1 MIFAKTIAAV
11 LPLIMSAGM
20 SVGTFG
26 DVNGDSIIDGSDAT
40 LLLTYYA
47 SASTGYSGTLEQFAG
62 LSDDGSEK
70 ADAGSSLKKSTSE
83 GIFGDI
89 NGDSVIDGSDA
100 TLLLTYYASASTGYS
115 GTLEQFANELKKG
128 EDTSPVTT
136 TAKAT
141 SASATTTTAKATAAS
156 TTTTAKAT
164 SASTTTTTA
173 KATDASA
180 TTTAKATATAT
191 SATTTT
197 SKATA
202 TSATT
207 TAFEAETTVTTTS
220 AGYVAE
226 TDAKYF
232 MWVDIAKDK
241 DYVFNDEFIKL
252 SFKIKEDI
260 PDKDYTIRLKP
271 DLSDIKG
278 VSIYPDS
285 VIHGTIRVNSGSI
298 ALVDVSAET
307 GMAVYGDNIACK
319 QGDTVDYYINFKNN
333 SGIAGALIWFYYDS
347 NAMELVSLKP
357 VGEFAEIAENGD
369 YQVGGKND
377 KKK

>member
-1 MIFAKTIAAV
+1 
-11 LPLIMSAGM
+11 
-20 SVGTFG
+20 
-26 DVNGDSIIDGSDAT
+26 
-40 LLLTYYA
+40 
-47 SASTGYSGTLEQFAG
+47 
-62 LSDDGSEK
+62 
-70 ADAGSSLKKSTSE
+70 
-83 GIFGDI
+83 
-89 NGDSVIDGSDA
+89 
-100 TLLLTYYASASTGYS
+100 
-115 GTLEQFANELKKG
+115 
-128 EDTSPVTT
+128 
-136 TAKAT
+136 
-141 SASATTTTAKATAAS
+141 
-156 TTTTAKAT
+156 
-164 SASTTTTTA
+164 
-173 KATDASA
+173 
-180 TTTAKATATAT
+180 
-191 SATTTT
+191 
-197 SKATA
+197 
-202 TSATT
+202 
-207 TAFEAETTVTTTS
+207 
-220 AGYVAE
+220 
-226 TDAKYF
+226 

-298 ALVDVSAET
+298 APVDVSAET

>member
-141 SASATTTTAKATAAS
+141 SASATTTAKATSASATTTTSKATAAS

-164 SASTTTTTA
+164 SATTTA
-173 KATDASA
+173 S
-180 TTTAKATATAT
+180 
-191 SATTTT
+191 
-197 SKATA
+197 
-202 TSATT
+202 
-207 TAFEAETTVTTTS
+207 EAETTVTTTS

-298 ALVDVSAET
+298 APVDVSAET

>member
-141 SASATTTTAKATAAS
+141 SASATTTAKATAAS

-164 SASTTTTTA
+164 AAS
-173 KATDASA
+173 
-180 TTTAKATATAT
+180 
-191 SATTTT
+191 TTTT

-202 TSATT
+202 TSAAT
-207 TAFEAETTVTTTS
+207 TASEAETTVTTTS

-298 ALVDVSAET
+298 APVDVSAET

>member
-141 SASATTTTAKATAAS
+141 SASATTTTSKATAAS
-156 TTTTAKAT
+156 AT
-164 SASTTTTTA
+164 
-173 KATDASA
+173 
-180 TTTAKATATAT
+180 
-191 SATTTT
+191 TTTT

-202 TSATT
+202 ASATT
-207 TAFEAETTVTTTS
+207 TASEAETTVTTTS

-298 ALVDVSAET
+298 APVDVSAET

>member
-141 SASATTTTAKATAAS
+141 SASTTTTAKATSASATTTAKATAAS
-156 TTTTAKAT
+156 TTTTSKAT
-164 SASTTTTTA
+164 AASTTTA
-173 KATDASA
+173 
-180 TTTAKATATAT
+180 
-191 SATTTT
+191 
-197 SKATA
+197 KATA

-207 TAFEAETTVTTTS
+207 TASEAETTVTTTS

-298 ALVDVSAET
+298 APVDVSAET

>member
-62 LSDDGSEK
+62 LSNDGSEK

-141 SASATTTTAKATAAS
+141 SASATTTAKATAAS

-164 SASTTTTTA
+164 AASTTTTA
-173 KATDASA
+173 N
-180 TTTAKATATAT
+180 ATAT
-191 SATTTT
+191 SA
-197 SKATA
+197 
-202 TSATT
+202 ATT
-207 TAFEAETTVTTTS
+207 ASEAETTVTTTS

-298 ALVDVSAET
+298 APVDVSAET

>member
-47 SASTGYSGTLEQFAG
+47 SASTGYSGTLEHFAG

-141 SASATTTTAKATAAS
+141 AASTTTTAKATAAS
-156 TTTTAKAT
+156 
-164 SASTTTTTA
+164 
-173 KATDASA
+173 A
-180 TTTAKATATAT
+180 TTTA
-191 SATTTT
+191 S
-197 SKATA
+197 
-202 TSATT
+202 
-207 TAFEAETTVTTTS
+207 EAETTVTTTS

-298 ALVDVSAET
+298 APVDVSAET

>member
-141 SASATTTTAKATAAS
+141 SASATTTTSKATDASATTTTSKATAASATTTAKATAAS

-164 SASTTTTTA
+164 AAS
-173 KATDASA
+173 
-180 TTTAKATATAT
+180 
-191 SATTTT
+191 TTTT

-202 TSATT
+202 TSAAT
-207 TAFEAETTVTTTS
+207 TASEAETTVTTTS

-298 ALVDVSAET
+298 APVDVSAET

>member
-70 ADAGSSLKKSTSE
+70 ADVGSSLKKSTSE

-141 SASATTTTAKATAAS
+141 SASTTTTAKATSASATTTAKATAAS
-156 TTTTAKAT
+156 TTTTSKAT
-164 SASTTTTTA
+164 AASTTTA
-173 KATDASA
+173 
-180 TTTAKATATAT
+180 
-191 SATTTT
+191 
-197 SKATA
+197 KATA

-207 TAFEAETTVTTTS
+207 TASEAETTVTTTS

-298 ALVDVSAET
+298 APVDVSAET

>member
-1 MIFAKTIAAV
+1 
-11 LPLIMSAGM
+11 M

-47 SASTGYSGTLEQFAG
+47 SASTGYSGTLEKFAG

-141 SASATTTTAKATAAS
+141 AASTTTTAKATAAS

-164 SASTTTTTA
+164 
-173 KATDASA
+173 ATSA
-180 TTTAKATATAT
+180 TTTAKATAT
-191 SATTTT
+191 
-197 SKATA
+197 
-202 TSATT
+202 SATT
-207 TAFEAETTVTTTS
+207 TASEAETTVTTTS

-298 ALVDVSAET
+298 APVDVSAET

>member
-191 SATTTT
+191 SATTT
-197 SKATA
+197 
-202 TSATT
+202 
-207 TAFEAETTVTTTS
+207 AFEAETTVTTTS

-298 ALVDVSAET
+298 APVDVSAET

>member
-100 TLLLTYYASASTGYS
+100 TLLLTYSASASTGYS

-141 SASATTTTAKATAAS
+141 SASATTTTTAKATATSA
-156 TTTTAKAT
+156 TTAKAT
-164 SASTTTTTA
+164 A
-173 KATDASA
+173 ASA
-180 TTTAKATATAT
+180 TTTAKATAA

-207 TAFEAETTVTTTS
+207 TASEAETTVTTTS
-220 AGYVAE
+220 AGYVAK

-298 ALVDVSAET
+298 APVDVSAET

>member
-141 SASATTTTAKATAAS
+141 SAS
-156 TTTTAKAT
+156 
-164 SASTTTTTA
+164 TTTTTA

-180 TTTAKATATAT
+180 TTTTAKAT

-298 ALVDVSAET
+298 APVDVSAET

>member
-141 SASATTTTAKATAAS
+141 SASATTTTTAKATATSA
-156 TTTTAKAT
+156 TTAKAT
-164 SASTTTTTA
+164 A
-173 KATDASA
+173 ASA
-180 TTTAKATATAT
+180 TTTAKATAA

-202 TSATT
+202 TSAAT
-207 TAFEAETTVTTTS
+207 TASEAETTVTTTS

-241 DYVFNDEFIKL
+241 DYVFNDKFIKL

-298 ALVDVSAET
+298 APVDVSAET

>member
-141 SASATTTTAKATAAS
+141 SA
-156 TTTTAKAT
+156 
-164 SASTTTTTA
+164 
-173 KATDASA
+173 
-180 TTTAKATATAT
+180 
-191 SATTTT
+191 TTTT

-298 ALVDVSAET
+298 APVDVSAET

-319 QGDTVDYYINFKNN
+319 QSDTVDYYINFKNN

>member
-141 SASATTTTAKATAAS
+141 AAS

-164 SASTTTTTA
+164 
-173 KATDASA
+173 
-180 TTTAKATATAT
+180 AT
-191 SATTTT
+191 S
-197 SKATA
+197 
-202 TSATT
+202 
-207 TAFEAETTVTTTS
+207 TVR
-220 AGYVAE
+220 
-226 TDAKYF
+226 
-232 MWVDIAKDK
+232 
-241 DYVFNDEFIKL
+241 VFVRIL
-252 SFKIKEDI
+252 
-260 PDKDYTIRLKP
+260 
-271 DLSDIKG
+271 
-278 VSIYPDS
+278 
-285 VIHGTIRVNSGSI
+285 
-298 ALVDVSAET
+298 
-307 GMAVYGDNIACK
+307 
-319 QGDTVDYYINFKNN
+319 
-333 SGIAGALIWFYYDS
+333 
-347 NAMELVSLKP
+347 
-357 VGEFAEIAENGD
+357 
-369 YQVGGKND
+369 
-377 KKK
+377 

>member
-141 SASATTTTAKATAAS
+141 AASTTTTAKATATSTTTTSKATDASTTTTAKATAAS
-156 TTTTAKAT
+156 ATTTAKAT
-164 SASTTTTTA
+164 SAS
-173 KATDASA
+173 AT
-180 TTTAKATATAT
+180 
-191 SATTTT
+191 TTTT

-207 TAFEAETTVTTTS
+207 TASEAETTVTTTS

-298 ALVDVSAET
+298 APVDVSAET

>member
-62 LSDDGSEK
+62 LSNDGSEK

-141 SASATTTTAKATAAS
+141 AAS

-164 SASTTTTTA
+164 ATSATTTA
-173 KATDASA
+173 KATDA
-180 TTTAKATATAT
+180 

-207 TAFEAETTVTTTS
+207 TASEAETTVTTTS

-298 ALVDVSAET
+298 APVDVSAET

>member
-141 SASATTTTAKATAAS
+141 AASTTTTAKATATSTTTTSKATDASTTTTAKATAAS
-156 TTTTAKAT
+156 ATTTAKAT
-164 SASTTTTTA
+164 SAS
-173 KATDASA
+173 AT
-180 TTTAKATATAT
+180 
-191 SATTTT
+191 TTTT

-207 TAFEAETTVTTTS
+207 TASEAETTVTTTS

-298 ALVDVSAET
+298 APVDVSAET
-307 GMAVYGDNIACK
+307 GLAVYGDNIACK

>member
-47 SASTGYSGTLEQFAG
+47 SASTGYSGTLEKFAG

-141 SASATTTTAKATAAS
+141 AASTTTTAKATAAS

-164 SASTTTTTA
+164 
-173 KATDASA
+173 ATSA
-180 TTTAKATATAT
+180 TTTAKATAT
-191 SATTTT
+191 
-197 SKATA
+197 
-202 TSATT
+202 SATT
-207 TAFEAETTVTTTS
+207 TASEAETTVTTTS

-298 ALVDVSAET
+298 APVDVSAET